1 MTETEQLKAENELL
15 KKQAEVLR
23 DLCDLKD
30 AQMAEMHKL
39 PYCPPITVVPC
50 PYPVP
55 VPQPYIDRQPWNPF
69 YPTVTWITTT
79 GTSTTSAKD
88 SFTPMKRTAGA

>member
-1 MTETEQLKAENELL
+1 MTELEQLKAENELL
-15 KKQAEVLR
+15 KKQVEVLR

-39 PYCPPITVVPC
+39 PYCPPITIVPC

-55 VPQPYIDRQPWNPF
+55 VPQPYFPY
-69 YPTVTWITTT
+69 YPRWPDNGTTWITTT

-88 SFTPMKRTAGA
+88 SFTPMKRMAGA